1 MKTLIFLLLIF
12 CLLCSLVSSAQ
23 QKDTLKQG
31 TLPKQAYTGIR
42 NTSAALIFY
51 DKGKEIGRLS
61 ASNDLTGKDSTGTVF
76 IKNNRRGWY
85 IVDSLR
91 ALPVLM
97 RITELYLNLKRN

>member
-12 CLLCSLVSSAQ
+12 CLLCSPVSSAQ
-23 QKDTLKQG
+23 DSTQRK
-31 TLPKQAYTGIR
+31 YTGIR

-97 RITELYLNLKRN
+97 RMSEMYLNLKK

>member
-23 QKDTLKQG
+23 DSTQRK
-31 TLPKQAYTGIR
+31 YTGIR

-97 RITELYLNLKRN
+97 RMSEMYLNLKSK